1 MHVLI
6 SFPGLSSA
14 SQNIHIVMELCS
26 GGELF
31 DKLKELG
38 RYEERDAA
46 GVMHTLLDV
55 LAFCHEKGVVHR
67 DVKPENVLLMSPNK
81 LADVKI
87 IDFGICATMKPGG
100 CRACGFHTE
109 HGIHGEMA
117 S

>member
-1 MHVLI
+1 
-6 SFPGLSSA
+6 
-14 SQNIHIVMELCS
+14 MELCS